1 MRDFGALTRG
11 AGLRGKSRLLA
22 AALAAMLLGASGA
35 ARAADPT
42 DANGADGLLAD
53 DLSADDLLA
62 MAPEVEEGRSWYL
75 RGDIGYVFNGAADAG
90 AIGHLP
96 LDDAGIFGLGV
107 GARLSDL
114 VRVDLTAD
122 YRSPADFNA
131 RGWSGEASATT
142 LLANLY
148 FDLGTW
154 HGLTPYVGA
163 GLGASHLALS
173 GVADAEGWGL
183 AWAVMAGG
191 TVTLAPNWQLD
202 LGYRYLSI
210 ENADMGGVLSGISQA
225 AHEVRLGVRYLF
237 D

>member
-1 MRDFGALTRG
+1 MRDFGALRRG
-11 AGLRGKSRLLA
+11 AGLRGESRLLA
-22 AALAAMLLGASGA
+22 AALAVMLLGAGGV
-35 ARAADPT
+35 ARAADPI
-42 DANGADGLLAD
+42 DAKGAD
-53 DLSADDLLA
+53 DLFADDLLA
-62 MAPEVEEGRSWYL
+62 LAPEIEESRFWYL

-90 AIGHLP
+90 AVGHLP
-96 LDDAGIFGLGV
+96 LDDAGVFGLGV

-122 YRSPADFNA
+122 YRSPADFSA
-131 RGWSGEASATT
+131 RGWRGEASATT

-148 FDLGTW
+148 LDLGTW

-183 AWAVMAGG
+183 AWALMAGG

-210 ENADMGGVLSGISQA
+210 ENADLGGVLSGISQA

>member
-1 MRDFGALTRG
+1 MREFGALKRG
-11 AGLRGKSRLLA
+11 AGLRRESRLLA
-22 AALAAMLLGASGA
+22 AALAVLLLGGGA
-35 ARAADPT
+35 QAADPI
-42 DANGADGLLAD
+42 DGNGADDLLAD
-53 DLSADDLLA
+53 DLLADDLLA
-62 MAPEVEEGRSWYL
+62 LAPEIEDSRFWYL
-75 RGDIGYVFNGAADAG
+75 RGDIGYVFNDAADAG
-90 AIGHLP
+90 AAGHIP
-96 LDDAGIFGLGV
+96 LKDAGVFGLGV

-114 VRVDLTAD
+114 MRVDLTAD
-122 YRSPADFNA
+122 YRSPADFSV
-131 RGWSGEASATT
+131 RGWRGEASATT

-148 FDLGTW
+148 LDLGTW

-163 GLGASHLALS
+163 GVGASHVALS
-173 GVADAEGWGL
+173 GAADAEGWGL

-210 ENADMGGVLSGISQA
+210 ENAEMGGVLSQISQA